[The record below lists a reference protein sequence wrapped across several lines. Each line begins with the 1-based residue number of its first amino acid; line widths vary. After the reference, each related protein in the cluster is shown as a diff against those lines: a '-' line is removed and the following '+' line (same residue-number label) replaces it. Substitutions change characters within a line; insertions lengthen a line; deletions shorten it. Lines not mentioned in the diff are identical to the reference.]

1 MTQFNVNPYDFQNPV
16 LERDRFAGRRAQLR
30 DIEYYLDQATRTRPT
45 NLAIVGPR
53 AAGKTSLLNMIARGA
68 KERGFVAVRINF
80 TEEHGRSQL
89 AFFFKIF
96 DALVHAVMEHDRA
109 SDRKKVFGGR
119 GGAFYAA
126 YIQTTVTHQ
135 WADWG
140 DLELYFPNLYAT
152 AMKAGKQNGVVSHST
167 FEDDLKRISA
177 EVGKPI
183 VLLMDE
189 CNVFIQNREIL
200 QAMRAIFQGL
210 PGYMLVMGGTDAMF
224 PEIDDVYSPVGRG
237 FKRIVVEGFT
247 DLADTWACMERPCVA
262 RGIANKVLDVFRPGE
277 STAGSVEYPDELHDL
292 HRLTAGNPHEI
303 QLVCHFMFKEMQEQ
317 SIARGAGASSGA
329 PLQGGGFPYE
339 PQLWLTRRV
348 IDRVL
353 EELSADSE
361 RRVLR
366 ERIRAMKLDSLVA
379 LSVVSAVGFGLT
391 RDEYGCL
398 LRCDRE
404 FGGRLG
410 NVMRWVGRDPSGDSP
425 SAPVLNVAPIEPA
438 NFESGLERLIHD
450 GWVDASGE
458 GGRLQWPRDPMREVL
473 IKYEAR
479 ARGVK
484 MGGFA
489 RGHGVHAYLRILAA
503 RLKLLASE
511 GVPEI
516 QEGEFVSMQERIPGP
531 LCALLGDGTWG
542 LQLRLSLRDGTRGA
556 VLGLVPADV
565 LARDEELRE
574 LESRVARANEQGA
587 GVGMCWSLAREG
599 LRPDRIWQGTASD
612 WLFCFEQPE
621 LLGRSLVMLPWHWR
635 LCDYYVKGGAV
646 RTVIERAIR
655 AADLLPIEVLP
666 NLGYMALALGVD
678 GAKILLDR
686 AADGIVSPLLSYNR
700 AISHLLGRS
709 PDVPAALE
717 ELSQIIADDSNDLRI
732 ALRLRCTAD
741 SISMYEYVPG
751 EGSGPKH
758 VGELVAEATSELGK
772 VDPRAPAIAL
782 TVARAGA

>member
-16 LERDRFAGRRAQLR
+16 LEKDGFAGRRAQLR

-68 KERGFVAVRINF
+68 EERGFVAVRINF

-96 DALVHAVMEHDRA
+96 DALVHAAMKHDRA

-152 AMKAGKQNGVVSHST
+152 AMKAGKLDVVVSHSM

-183 VLLMDE
+183 ALLMDE

-200 QAMRAIFQGL
+200 QAMRGMFQSL

-262 RGIANKVLDVFRPGE
+262 RGIAKKVLDDFRPGE

-303 QLVCHFMFKEMQEQ
+303 QLLCHFMFKEMQEQ

-329 PLQGGGFPYE
+329 PLRGGVVPYE
-339 PQLWLTRRV
+339 PQLRLTRPV

-353 EELSADSE
+353 AELSADSE
-361 RRVLR
+361 RRILR
-366 ERIRAMKLDSLVA
+366 ERIRAMSLDSLVA

-404 FGGRLG
+404 FGGLLG
-410 NVMRWVGRDPSGDSP
+410 NVRWVGRDPSGDSP
-425 SAPVLNVAPIEPA
+425 AAQVLNVAPIPPA
-438 NFESGLERLIHD
+438 NFESGLERLVQD
-450 GWVDASGE
+450 GWVDTSGE
-458 GGRLQWPRDPMREVL
+458 AGRLQWRGDPMREVL
-473 IKYEAR
+473 IKYEAL

-489 RGHGVHAYLRILAA
+489 RRHGVHAYLRALAA
-503 RLKLLASE
+503 GVKVLARVGE
-511 GVPEI
+511 PET

-565 LARDEELRE
+565 LTREDELRE

-587 GVGMCWSLAREG
+587 GVGMCWSLACEV
-599 LRPDRIWQGTASD
+599 LRPNRTWQGTASD
-612 WLFCFEQPE
+612 WLFCFEKPE
-621 LLGRSLVMLPWHWR
+621 LLGRTLVMLPWHWR

-646 RTVIERAIR
+646 RAVIERAIH
-655 AADLLPIEVLP
+655 AAALLPIGVLP

-717 ELSQIIADDSNDLRI
+717 ELSQIIADHSDDFRI
-732 ALRLRCTAD
+732 ALRLRCTTD
-741 SISMYEYVPG
+741 SISMYESVPG
-751 EGSGPKH
+751 EGGGPSH
-758 VGELVAEATSELGK
+758 VGELVAEATRELGK
-772 VDPRAPAIAL
+772 VDLRAPAIAL
-782 TVARAGA
+782 TVARAEA